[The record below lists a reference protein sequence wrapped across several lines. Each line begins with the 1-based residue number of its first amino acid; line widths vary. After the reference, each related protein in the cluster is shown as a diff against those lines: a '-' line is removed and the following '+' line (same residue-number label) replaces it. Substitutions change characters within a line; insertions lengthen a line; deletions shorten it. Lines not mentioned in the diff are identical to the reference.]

1 MAVTYDFIASAT
13 SNGSTTELALTS
25 IPQTYNDLVVVLC
38 ANSALT
44 SAIDNLILKANNNTS
59 SEYNM
64 QTAIRADGS
73 NSFVETQFDGELN
86 YLNFPS
92 MVSANEYEWGHLE
105 IDIPGYTLSEHKA
118 QGNYQNFISNQS
130 YAQGSGTIAS
140 GIDESPKAPITELD
154 FTLTSGSAFVSGSS
168 VRLYGIKN
176 T

>member
-1 MAVTYDFIASAT
+1 MAITYDFMASAT
-13 SNGSTTELALTS
+13 SDGSTTELALTS

-44 SAIDNLILKANNNTS
+44 SAIDNLILTVNNNTS

-73 NSFVETQFDGELN
+73 DSFVETQFDGELN

-92 MVSANEYEWGHLE
+92 MASLNEYEWGHLE
-105 IDIPGYTLSEHKA
+105 IDIPGYTSSDGKA
-118 QGNYQNFISNQS
+118 QGTFQNFISNQS
-130 YAQGSGTIAS
+130 YAQGNGTIAS
-140 GIDESPKAPITELD
+140 GIDEAAAVTELD

>member
-38 ANSALT
+38 GNSAST
-44 SAIDNLILKANNNTS
+44 SAIDQLVLKVNNNTS

-73 NSFVETQFDGELN
+73 NSFVETQF
-86 YLNFPS
+86 PS
-92 MVSANEYEWGHLE
+92 MASLNEYEWGHLE

-118 QGNYQNFISNQS
+118 QGSYQNFISNQS
-130 YAQGSGTIAS
+130 YGQGSGTIAS

-154 FTLTSGSAFVSGSS
+154 FTLLSGLAFVSGSS

-176 T
+176 S